1 MQLRLKMLLALALPV
16 ALAAAPMPA
25 AAQQAPTKPPDGKPQ
40 TPAIPQP
47 DKTFPKNIAWTLYSL
62 NGKPVTGELTF
73 LIDDNNRGSGAS
85 GCNTWSATMV
95 PAQGQRIAMGPI
107 ATTKKQC
114 AKEVMQLEFGYLSAL
129 HSGPQWDLVGPDMV
143 IKAVQGTGE
152 MKFKRSL

>member
-1 MQLRLKMLLALALPV
+1 MKLSLKMLVAIALPV
-16 ALAAAPMPA
+16 AIAAAPLPA
-25 AAQQAPTKPPDGKPQ
+25 AAQQKDQKQPPGKPQ
-40 TPAIPQP
+40 APAIPQP
-47 DKTFPKNIAWTLYSL
+47 DKTFPKNIVWTLYSL

-95 PAQGQRIAMGPI
+95 PVQGQRIAMGPI

-129 HSGPQWDLVGPDMV
+129 HSGPNWDLVGPDIV
-143 IKAVQGTGE
+143 IKAVQGNGE